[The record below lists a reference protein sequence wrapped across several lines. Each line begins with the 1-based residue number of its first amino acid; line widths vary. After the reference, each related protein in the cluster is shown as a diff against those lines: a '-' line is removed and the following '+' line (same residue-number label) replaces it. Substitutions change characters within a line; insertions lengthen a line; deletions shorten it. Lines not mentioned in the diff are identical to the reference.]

1 MVTQVQ
7 QYRLP
12 QRPELHYER
21 YLDGQGISYYDPN
34 IYSLSSLPSMSYL
47 GVVYDDEEY
56 TQIGCAFGVPVR
68 DDHSPCGDGTA
79 LLAYLDWLEVE
90 TSGPKGL
97 PR

>member
-68 DDHSPCGDGTA
+68 DDHSPSKQWCCDA
-79 LLAYLDWLEVE
+79 LLEDLDWAAKQTV
-90 TSGPKGL
+90 
-97 PR
+97 

>member
-68 DDHSPCGDGTA
+68 DDHSPHKQWCYDA
-79 LLAYLDWLEVE
+79 EAAQLMEDLDWAQE
-90 TSGPKGL
+90 
-97 PR
+97 